1 MLDLRP
7 LRSSTFRHLAA
18 GYWVNELGNWIGE
31 IALAILVFDRTR
43 SPLATAT
50 LFLALRF
57 LPALLAPLLTVRVE
71 AVPPR
76 VALPCLYLLEG
87 AFFGGL
93 AILAHHFSL
102 PAILGVSALD
112 GMLAITAK
120 ALTRGISATWL
131 INRELLREGN
141 AILNLGAMVSMAA
154 GPALSGAAVAWKGA
168 GTALVADAV
177 TFVLTAGIIAS
188 ARGLHLETDHEAG
201 FKGRVRA
208 GLEVLR
214 AYSAV
219 RRLLVAVAF
228 VFLLGSIPTP
238 IEVVFAKET
247 LHAGDRG
254 YGFLLGAWGLG
265 MVVGGAGFAA
275 LTEMRLIRMLG
286 ISTVLALLGYVGLAL
301 SPTLAVACL
310 FSALGGV
317 GNGAGWI
324 SAVTAVQERI
334 PVSTQSA
341 VMSVLEGISQ
351 LMPAVGF
358 IAGGAIT
365 AATSPR
371 AAYAVSAAGVALV
384 VLAIAMRPI
393 DRARLSPVANDFQPA
408 ADIDGECVHDNGRDS
423 SFDAQEI
430 LPAARTLPLTDL

>member
-1 MLDLRP
+1 MLDIRP

-31 IALAILVFDRTR
+31 IALAILVYDRTR

-57 LPALLAPLLTVRVE
+57 LPALLAPVLTVRIE
-71 AVPPR
+71 AISPR
-76 VALPCLYLLEG
+76 VALGCLYLLEG
-87 AFFGGL
+87 AFFAGM
-93 AILAHHFSL
+93 AVLAHHFSL
-102 PAILGVSALD
+102 PTILGLGAVD

-131 INRELLREGN
+131 LKRELLREGN

-154 GPALSGAAVAWKGA
+154 GPALGGAAVAWKGA
-168 GTALVADAV
+168 STALAIDAA
-177 TFVLTAGIIAS
+177 TFVVTAGIIAT
-188 ARGLHLETDHEAG
+188 APALRLETDQETS

-214 AYSAV
+214 AYTAV

-228 VFLLGSIPTP
+228 VFLLGSIPIP

-254 YGFLLGAWGLG
+254 YGFMLGAWGVG
-265 MVVGGAGFAA
+265 MIAGGTAFAA
-275 LTEMRLIRMLG
+275 FTEMRLIRMLG
-286 ISTVLALLGYVGLAL
+286 ISTVLAVLGYAGLAV

-310 FSALGGV
+310 FSALGGI

-324 SAVTAVQERI
+324 AAVTAVQERI

-358 IAGGAIT
+358 IVGGAIT

-371 AAYAVSAAGVALV
+371 DAYAVSAVGVAVIV
-384 VLAIAMRPI
+384 VAIGLRPI
-393 DRARLSPVANDFQPA
+393 DRARLSPVAQDP
-408 ADIDGECVHDNGRDS
+408 DGTVDTSECAHEEERNS
-423 SFDAQEI
+423 APSAQE
-430 LPAARTLPLTDL
+430 LMQTARTLPVTDL